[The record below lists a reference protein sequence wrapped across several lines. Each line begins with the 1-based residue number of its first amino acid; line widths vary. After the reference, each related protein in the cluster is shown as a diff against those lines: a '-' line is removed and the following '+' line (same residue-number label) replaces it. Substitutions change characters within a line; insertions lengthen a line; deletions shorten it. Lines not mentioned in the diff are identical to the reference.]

1 MRNLI
6 ILLCVLPLIV
16 TAQQSAQQILNK
28 AIRYHDPQSNWSSL
42 VTTFNFKETR
52 PSGPDRS
59 TVVSLDNS
67 KGYVR
72 INRNEEEIYEVSGEV
87 ANVLKGNREK
97 ERGLTLRNYYLYLW
111 GLPMKLLDQ
120 STPEIQLMAG
130 ETVEEYNCD
139 VLRVAYEKDTWY
151 FYFDRNSG
159 RMVQYKFFQNEE
171 ETKGELITLE
181 EEVIVNDIR
190 IPRKRSWYTLPEM
203 DYLGTDILT
212 TAK

>member
-1 MRNLI
+1 MRKLI
-6 ILLCVLPLIV
+6 ILLCLLPLIV
-16 TAQQSAQQILNK
+16 TAQQSAQQVFNK

-87 ANVLKGNREK
+87 ASVLKGDREK
-97 ERGLTLRNYYLYLW
+97 ERGLTLRNYYLYIW

-151 FYFDRNSG
+151 FYFDSNSG
-159 RMVQYKFFQNEE
+159 RMVQYKFFQNQE
-171 ETKGELITLE
+171 ETKGELIKLE
-181 EEVIVNDIR
+181 EETIVNDIR